1 MRPASGTIGFPAPV
15 LTSSFPTGLT
25 VLTERRPRPTL
36 VGRFILS
43 VLRSSSESCRLG
55 ACRSLLSSS
64 AFLGVRISLFATSIG
79 SVVATGFPFPSPSVL
94 GVSHALDG
102 LIRYRPCG
110 SVSPHSHV
118 QGSPFRGFP
127 SRTSGFA
134 SSAFRAL
141 SSLARAR
148 YQQLPASATIPSPAL
163 RALFRARVRCYEHW
177 GLASLRAR
185 SPPGFLL
192 LQVFPLPSVRTLS
205 RPLPLRTFMERPS
218 SRSLH

>member
-15 LTSSFPTGLT
+15 LTTSFPTGLT
-25 VLTERRPRPTL
+25 VLTRRRPRPTF

-43 VLRSSSESCRLG
+43 VLRSSSESFRLG

-79 SVVATGFPFPSPSVL
+79 SVVATGFPCPSPSVL

-110 SVSPHSHV
+110 FISPHSHV

-127 SRTSGFA
+127 SRTAGFA

-148 YQQLPASATIPSPAL
+148 YQQLPTSTTIPCPAL
-163 RALFRARVRCYEHW
+163 RALFRARVRCYKHW
-177 GLASLRAR
+177 RLASIRAR

-192 LQVFPLPSVRTLS
+192 LQVFPLPFVRTLS
-205 RPLPLRTFMERPS
+205 RPLPLMTFMERPS
-218 SRSLH
+218 SRPLH